1 MRLRRITSI
10 FIITIFLNGCGLSA
24 QEWQAISDGLYHM
37 ERAIYGNNLYPRTG
51 NTNYNKS
58 SKSSFTKVC
67 DYTCLGSAYSITVGS
82 TELCPINP
90 PCDPNA
96 GSASQSYTSSGSTTC
111 FKDYEYTIDNLAKT
125 KNAKNIEVLPISAL
139 MGEAIKRI
147 SNSTSVSDLFK

>member
-1 MRLRRITSI
+1 MRLSKISSI

-24 QEWQAISDGLYHM
+24 QEWQAISDGLYDM

-90 PCDPNA
+90 PCDPSA

-111 FKDYEYTIDNLAKT
+111 YKDYEYTSGMNK
-125 KNAKNIEVLPISAL
+125 VC
-139 MGEAIKRI
+139 RY
-147 SNSTSVSDLFK
+147 VFKL

>member
-1 MRLRRITSI
+1 MRLSRISSI

-24 QEWQAISDGLYHM
+24 QEWQAISDGLYDM
-37 ERAIYGNNLYPRTG
+37 EQAIYGNNLYPRTG

-67 DYTCLGSAYSITVGS
+67 DYTCVGSAYSITVGS

-90 PCDPNA
+90 PCDPSA

-111 FKDYEYTIDNLAKT
+111 FKDYEYTSGMNKVCRYDCL
-125 KNAKNIEVLPISAL
+125 
-139 MGEAIKRI
+139 GQDHAITIGATYLCPLTVKR
-147 SNSTSVSDLFK
+147 